1 MTNCLTVSRLATD
14 IYLKNYVDP
23 KNKNIPYIKNMRVYN
38 DIKNAYFGGITEV
51 YIPKGENL
59 KYYDVNSLYPYPS
72 FNAMPGLSCE
82 YVDYFQNSKILDSNM
97 DEDFFGFFYC
107 KIKSYEKGY
116 LGLLIYRL
124 EQGKRVLCPVG
135 SWEGWYFSEELK
147 FARDN
152 GYKIEVM
159 KGYKLTKSHNTFRK
173 YVDTLY
179 DMKANSKDV
188 TLKNLAKLLLNSL
201 IGRYGMEPIQD
212 ITKIVHKSKIQN
224 ILLTREIL
232 QEVDITRDNTLLVYR
247 PGPNKDI
254 VDEFELDVQKDLTED
269 HHDKPTYVKNVSIPV
284 AAAVTAYAR
293 IHMSQ
298 IKLNILKNNGKI
310 FYSDTDSIITD
321 KELDKSLVDPS
332 EIGKFKLEY
341 DVNKAIMPAPK
352 VYYLEV
358 KDPENILKD
367 KDKYI
372 LRAKGGITKDTQN
385 RLTIKDYEGLLNG
398 DLMKITKKSAKTDW
412 TKGTVNIKTQT
423 INLSPESYISRIK
436 IIDNNNIWVDTLPV
450 NLEEFDPKGKSIRKG
465 TIVKGDKEDSDDIHL
480 DRDDIKLDDL
490 KLDDKKLDEKKKKN
504 KSKLITI
511 FYKIK
516 WLKDANII
524 TWLLLSLIIP
534 ISYLS
539 YIIINLQDDEEIN
552 NELNFDGYKNIED
565 YITDIH
571 DLILD
576 PVELPEN
583 EISIWEKFFG
593 KYNSNIDYHNIT
605 DNSLLDKV
613 IANNNQTKQA
623 ILNDIVIELIDKS
636 IKGLLNKDDLLLDNA
651 VTDYLR
657 NHSFSPTWKE
667 SILDKLKE
675 DPSFI
680 EHLEKQN
687 DNSIRRDSVVN
698 IHSDHSNVINDKKS
712 LGNNE
717 LSHRLRNIQ
726 LTTINMRLG
735 ILEALKTSY
744 TNDLDS
750 AEKYQYP
757 ENIERVPEALQG
769 LKYINDT
776 KKEIE
781 VVKIKVLEEL
791 KSFKDR

>member
-1 MTNCLTVSRLATD
+1 
-14 IYLKNYVDP
+14 
-23 KNKNIPYIKNMRVYN
+23 
-38 DIKNAYFGGITEV
+38 
-51 YIPKGENL
+51 
-59 KYYDVNSLYPYPS
+59 
-72 FNAMPGLSCE
+72 
-82 YVDYFQNSKILDSNM
+82 
-97 DEDFFGFFYC
+97 
-107 KIKSYEKGY
+107 
-116 LGLLIYRL
+116 
-124 EQGKRVLCPVG
+124 
-135 SWEGWYFSEELK
+135 
-147 FARDN
+147 
-152 GYKIEVM
+152 
-159 KGYKLTKSHNTFRK
+159 
-173 YVDTLY
+173 
-179 DMKANSKDV
+179 
-188 TLKNLAKLLLNSL
+188 
-201 IGRYGMEPIQD
+201 
-212 ITKIVHKSKIQN
+212 
-224 ILLTREIL
+224 
-232 QEVDITRDNTLLVYR
+232 
-247 PGPNKDI
+247 
-254 VDEFELDVQKDLTED
+254 
-269 HHDKPTYVKNVSIPV
+269 
-284 AAAVTAYAR
+284 
-293 IHMSQ
+293 MSQ

-341 DVNKAIMPAPK
+341 DVNKAIMPAPN

-465 TIVKGDKEDSDDIHL
+465 TIVNGDKEDSDDIHL

-490 KLDDKKLDEKKKKN
+490 KLDDKKLDEKKLDEKKKKN

-516 WLKDANII
+516 WLKDGNNI

-613 IANNNQTKQA
+613 IANNNQTKQV

-636 IKGLLNKDDLLLDNA
+636 IKGLLNKDDLLLGNV

-717 LSHRLRNIQ
+717 LSHRLRYLQ